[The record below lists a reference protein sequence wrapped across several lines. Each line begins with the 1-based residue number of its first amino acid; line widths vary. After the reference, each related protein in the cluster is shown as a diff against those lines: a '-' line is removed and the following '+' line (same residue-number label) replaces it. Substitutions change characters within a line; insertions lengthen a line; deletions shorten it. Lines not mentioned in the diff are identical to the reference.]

1 MRYLI
6 LLFCVIF
13 STVSLSQE
21 NNQDN
26 SSNALG
32 FFNKVKDSMSIEN
45 FQFDVNKLKFFGIE
59 NDTIL
64 LDTSLNINKYY
75 QFNYRK
81 KDNFEFLKFNNIGQV
96 YNKLSY
102 SPNNNFLP
110 KIGFSANKMLL
121 IGQEDYKFYDV
132 AYPLTELFFKTV
144 YSQGQL
150 TDALF
155 TTNIN
160 KNTNFLLAFKALRSL
175 GKYQNSLSGS
185 KHFRFG
191 FSFIK
196 NNLDS
201 KIFFSSQKLEKH
213 ENGGLNDTSL
223 IDFESGDPEFKERS
237 KLNVNF
243 EDAVN
248 TYQTRNFYFKNNYTL
263 LNKNKN
269 YISIIYNLD
278 YETTNNKYEQEQ
290 ASYLYGSLIS
300 GLSEVNDHYKFRSL
314 KNVIELKTKS
324 SFFDELTL
332 GYINYNYNFFE
343 INQSDEKIASENS
356 SLFSGSVFKKIGN
369 ININFDITQKIKG
382 DRIGNEINFILKS
395 NDKTKFNY
403 LINLNLG
410 QSHPGLIY
418 DIYNSD
424 YSNINFE
431 RKNKL
436 IENKSLNIKLNKKSI
451 GSVSFS
457 LLNVTNQFYLT
468 VNSDIENKLTPI
480 ANQYNNQIN
489 IIKFRYSN
497 EIKFGKFSLDNTILL
512 QNVDQ
517 EDSIINLPK
526 ILTRNTLYISEKIF
540 NNVMDIQTGISLKIF
555 SKFYANEY
563 NPLLSTFHIQ
573 SLKKIGGYP
582 LLDFFINAKIRQT
595 RIFLKA
601 EHFNSSIS
609 SGNFMSSPTSPY
621 RDSSIRFGL
630 RWNLFN

>member
-6 LLFCVIF
+6 LLFCF
-13 STVSLSQE
+13 LNCYTNLSQDNPIR
-21 NNQDN
+21 NNN
-26 SSNALG
+26 PTGG
-32 FFNKVKDSMSIEN
+32 FFNKVKDSMSIDN
-45 FQFDVNKLKFFGIE
+45 FKFDINKLKYFGIS
-59 NDTIL
+59 NDTVL
-64 LDTSLNINKYY
+64 LDTSLTIKKYY
-75 QFNYRK
+75 KFNYRK
-81 KDNFEFLKFNNIGQV
+81 KDNLELLKFNNVGQV
-96 YNKLSY
+96 YNNLSFN
-102 SPNNNFLP
+102 PEKNNLST
-110 KIGFSANKMLL
+110 IGYTANHPLL
-121 IGQEDYKFYDV
+121 IGKNDYKFYDV
-132 AYPLTELFFKTV
+132 AYPVTELFFKSV
-144 YSQGQL
+144 FSQGQL

-155 TTNIN
+155 TSNIN
-160 KNTNFLLAFKALRSL
+160 RNTNFLLAFKALRSL

-191 FSFIK
+191 FSFV
-196 NNLDS
+196 NENLDS
-201 KIFFSSQKLEKH
+201 KLFFISQKLEKK
-213 ENGGLNDTSL
+213 ENGGLNDASL
-223 IDFESGDPEFKERS
+223 SNFMSGDEEFKERS

-243 EDAVN
+243 EDAEN
-248 TYQTRNFYFKNNYTL
+248 IFQTRNLFFNNKL
-263 LNKNKN
+263 LIINKNKN
-269 YISIIYNLD
+269 LVFLSYNLD

-403 LINLNLG
+403 LINLNLR

-517 EDSIINLPK
+517 EESIINLPK

-573 SLKKIGGYP
+573 SLKK
-582 LLDFFINAKIRQT
+582 LED
-595 RIFLKA
+595 
-601 EHFNSSIS
+601 
-609 SGNFMSSPTSPY
+609 
-621 RDSSIRFGL
+621 IRF
-630 RWNLFN
+630 

>member
-1 MRYLI
+1 M
-6 LLFCVIF
+6 
-13 STVSLSQE
+13 
-21 NNQDN
+21 
-26 SSNALG
+26 
-32 FFNKVKDSMSIEN
+32 
-45 FQFDVNKLKFFGIE
+45 
-59 NDTIL
+59 
-64 LDTSLNINKYY
+64 
-75 QFNYRK
+75 
-81 KDNFEFLKFNNIGQV
+81 
-96 YNKLSY
+96 
-102 SPNNNFLP
+102 
-110 KIGFSANKMLL
+110 
-121 IGQEDYKFYDV
+121 
-132 AYPLTELFFKTV
+132 
-144 YSQGQL
+144 
-150 TDALF
+150 
-155 TTNIN
+155 
-160 KNTNFLLAFKALRSL
+160 
-175 GKYQNSLSGS
+175 
-185 KHFRFG
+185 
-191 FSFIK
+191 
-196 NNLDS
+196 
-201 KIFFSSQKLEKH
+201 
-213 ENGGLNDTSL
+213 
-223 IDFESGDPEFKERS
+223 
-237 KLNVNF
+237 
-243 EDAVN
+243 
-248 TYQTRNFYFKNNYTL
+248 
-263 LNKNKN
+263 
-269 YISIIYNLD
+269 SIIYNVD

-290 ASYLYGSLIS
+290 ASYLYGSLRS

-314 KNVIELKTKS
+314 KNIIELKTKS

-343 INQSDEKIASENS
+343 INQSDEKIAGENS
-356 SLFSGSVFKKIGN
+356 SLFSGSVFKKIRN
-369 ININFDITQKIKG
+369 TNINFDISQKIKG

-403 LINLNLG
+403 LINLNFR

-436 IENKSLNIKLNKKSI
+436 TETKSLNIKLNKKSI

-468 VNSDIENKLTPI
+468 VNSDIVNKLTPI
-480 ANQYNNQIN
+480 TNQYNNQIN
-489 IIKFRYSN
+489 IIKFRYGN

-573 SLKKIGGYP
+573 SSKKIGGYP

-595 RIFLKA
+595 RIYLKA
-601 EHFNSSIS
+601 EHFNSSFS
-609 SGNFMSSPTSPY
+609 SGNLMSSPSSPY

-630 RWNLFN
+630 KWNLFN